1 MTSERSREQRAQ
13 VALLGLAFVVT
24 SAIVLLRLSAYG
36 IWDPWELQVAEGAKK
51 LLEHAGMA
59 EPPSLGMRMVA
70 AAFSLLAEREWAG
83 RLPFALCGVGL
94 LATTG
99 VLAFRFAS
107 ARVALYALIVLGTSP
122 LFLLHSREMLGSTPT
137 FLASSW
143 VVLGASSAVFPSTKG
158 APSRAGALGWL
169 ALALLGAVLGTFAA
183 GAMVSVVP
191 PLLAVAAA
199 AWMRG
204 DLAHERGPAWFGR
217 AIAVVALVLVALVVR
232 TVLRHEAEPSLLTGG
247 APLDE
252 SVPSFERALEHVFH
266 GFGAYSAV
274 LPLALASLVTPQAAD
289 RTDQPL
295 RLACMLW
302 AALGYA
308 AQTLYLSAYGATPFP
323 AVAALA
329 LAVAFWLDDREREA
343 RPFWPEVTI
352 ALLFLGLLI
361 RDYALYPA
369 SPWNS
374 LELREAK
381 APDVFNPRREWAL
394 LLSLFGAGLL
404 VSCMAYPGERK
415 LALRA
420 PYQGIKRTWQRSLGH
435 KLWLSVA
442 ALAALSL
449 LVFGVIAWL
458 DLAAV
463 PLTSLGVRIGR
474 RLFFVVPA
482 IPISIALGQLAFAY
496 SNRLARARH
505 GILLASSLA
514 LGGYTSQA
522 FLPAV
527 SEHFSPRD
535 VFDTYNRLAK
545 EGEPL
550 AQHRVEG
557 RAASYYAHGE
567 VHDLAQRSELL
578 DFLAQPGRRWAAFP
592 ADQLADIDVAFRKR
606 AGRHLFVP
614 TRDNA
619 RVTLAANQPVAG
631 ITNENPLARFVV
643 REPPHVQHKVGALYE
658 DAVELVGYDLKL
670 PRPSSVGAGQSFEIT
685 WVWRAL
691 KSNIGSYKVFLHID
705 SGSQRING
713 DHEPV
718 DGTYPVRLWD
728 EGDVILDRQT
738 VSVPATSPPG
748 TYTLYVGFYRGDSRL
763 KVTQGSE
770 DGAGRV
776 RAGTVQVQ

>member
-1 MTSERSREQRAQ
+1 M
-13 VALLGLAFVVT
+13 ALLGAAFVII
-24 SAIVLLRLSAYG
+24 SAFVLLRLSAYG
-36 IWDPWELQVAEGAKK
+36 IWDPWELQVAEGARK
-51 LLEHAGMA
+51 LLEHARSA

-99 VLAFRFAS
+99 VAAFRFGG
-107 ARVALYALIVLGTSP
+107 ARVAVYALVVLGTAP
-122 LFLLHSREMLGSTPT
+122 LFLLHSREMLGATPA
-137 FLASSW
+137 FLGSAW
-143 VVLGASSAVFPSTKG
+143 VLLGAASAVFPG
-158 APSRAGALGWL
+158 RAGRPTQAGTIGWL
-169 ALALLGAVLGTFAA
+169 ALALAGALLGTFAA
-183 GAMVSVVP
+183 GAMVTVLP
-191 PLLAVAAA
+191 PLLAVSAA

-204 DLAHERGPAWFGR
+204 DLALNTEADAVPDVNAKLIGR
-217 AIAVVALVLVALVVR
+217 AVAAASLVLLALVVR
-232 TVLRHEAEPSLLTGG
+232 TVMRHAAESSLLTGG

-266 GFGAYSAV
+266 GFGAYSAL
-274 LPLALASLVTPQAAD
+274 LPLALASLVAPQAAD
-289 RTDQPL
+289 RPDQPL

-308 AQTLYLSAYGATPFP
+308 AQTLYLSAYGVTAFP

-343 RPFWPEVTI
+343 RPFWPEAII

-374 LELREAK
+374 LELRDAK
-381 APDVFNPRREWAL
+381 APDVFNPRLAWAG

-404 VSCMAYPGERK
+404 ISCMAYPGER
-415 LALRA
+415 ALDLGA
-420 PYQGIKRTWQRSLGH
+420 PYRGMRGIWQRSLGH
-435 KLWLSVA
+435 KVWLGIA
-442 ALAALSL
+442 ALAAAGL
-449 LVFGVIAWL
+449 LVFGLIAWL
-458 DLAAV
+458 DLAAI

-474 RLFFVVPA
+474 KLFFVVPA
-482 IPISIALGQLAFAY
+482 IPLLIALGQIAFAY
-496 SNRLARARH
+496 SNRLAKLRH
-505 GILLASSLA
+505 VLLIASSLVLA
-514 LGGYTSQA
+514 GYTSQA

-535 VFDTYNRLAK
+535 VFDTYNRLAQK
-545 EGEPL
+545 NEPL

-557 RAASYYAHGE
+557 RAAAYYAHNE
-567 VHDLAQRSELL
+567 VREIAQRAELL
-578 DFLAQPGRRWAAFP
+578 DFLAAPGRRWAAFP

-606 AGRHLFVP
+606 TQRHLFVP
-614 TRDNA
+614 SSDNA
-619 RVTLAANQPVAG
+619 RVTLVANQPVAN
-631 ITNENPLARFVV
+631 ITNENPLARYVL
-643 REPPHVQHKVGALYE
+643 REPPHVEHKVGALFE
-658 DAVELVGYDLKL
+658 DAIELVGYNLKL
-670 PRPSSVGAGQSFEIT
+670 PRGSSVGAGQSFEIT

-691 KSNIGSYKVFLHID
+691 KPNIGAFKVFVHID
-705 SGSQRING
+705 SGAQRING

-728 EGDVILDRQT
+728 VGDVILDRQT

-748 TYTLYVGFYRGDSRL
+748 TYTLFVGFYRGETRL
-763 KVTQGSE
+763 KVKQGAE
-770 DGAGRV
+770 DGVSRI
-776 RAGTVQVQ
+776 RAGTVRVQ